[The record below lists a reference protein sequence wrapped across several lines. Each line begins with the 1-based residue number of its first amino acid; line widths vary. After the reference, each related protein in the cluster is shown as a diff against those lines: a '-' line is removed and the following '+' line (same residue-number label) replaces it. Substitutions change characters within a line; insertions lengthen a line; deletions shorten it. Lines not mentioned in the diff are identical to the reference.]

1 MKRTGKHL
9 IRLALAEDHK
19 LVRDGICSILKAS
32 GHFDIVIEAANGV
45 ELIDALK
52 KVKVLPEICVLDIN
66 MPDMDGYETIEA
78 VRSLWPAMKFLTL
91 TMYRNEYAV
100 VRMLRL
106 GTNGYLLKSS
116 SHTELINALIAIHH
130 SGKYDSELALKY
142 KRQIVNSLEIQF
154 PTVTDRELKFLSYCC
169 SDMRY
174 KEIADKMHV
183 SARTVEGYRN
193 DLFNKLN
200 IKTRT
205 GLAMYAMN
213 AGIAPDA

>member
-78 VRSLWPAMKFLTL
+78 VRSQWPAMKFLTL

-100 VRMLRL
+100 VKMLRL

-116 SHTELINALIAIHH
+116 SHTELINALLAIYH